1 MTNTIITCEFSNVS
15 TYVDGINAGRCV
27 TVEDAAIE
35 YADEMY
41 SYISDAS
48 KEANGCRYRFDHTGM
63 TFAQLEAECDY
74 WSAQAQIAIDEERAI
89 ADQVVKEFK
98 ALVQQTIELGAGDE
112 ATALRWLTQDQE
124 FYSGQCVEHWVY
136 NQGVLFTDYGK
147 ALVNQLLDIVQFNR
161 VNAGVDV
168 PLFSAMAA

>member
-1 MTNTIITCEFSNVS
+1 MSNTIITCEFSNVS
-15 TYVDGINAGRCV
+15 TYVDGIDAGRCV

-35 YADEMY
+35 YAESLY

-74 WSAQAQIAIDEERAI
+74 WSAQAQITIDEERAI
-89 ADQVVKEFK
+89 ADQVVEEFK

-136 NQGVLFTDYGK
+136 NQGILFTDYGK
-147 ALVNQLLDIVQFNR
+147 ALVNRLLDVVQFKR
-161 VNAGVDV
+161 VNDGVAV

>member
-74 WSAQAQIAIDEERAI
+74 WSAQAQITIDEERTM
-89 ADQVVKEFK
+89 ADQVVEEFK

-112 ATALRWLTQDQE
+112 VTALRWLTQDQE

-136 NQGVLFTDYGK
+136 NQGVLFTPYGK

>member
-1 MTNTIITCEFSNVS
+1 MSNTIITCEFSNVS
-15 TYVDGINAGRCV
+15 TYVDGIDAGRCV

-35 YADEMY
+35 YAESLY

-74 WSAQAQIAIDEERAI
+74 WSAQAQITIDEERAI
-89 ADQVVKEFK
+89 ADQVVEEFK

-112 ATALRWLTQDQE
+112 ATALRWLTLDHE

-136 NQGVLFTDYGK
+136 NQGILFTDYGK
-147 ALVNQLLDIVQFNR
+147 ALVNRLLDVVQFKR
-161 VNAGVDV
+161 VNDGVAV

>member
-27 TVEDAAIE
+27 TVEDAATE
-35 YADEMY
+35 YAENLY

-48 KEANGCRYRFDHTGM
+48 KEANGCRYRFDHAGM

-74 WSAQAQIAIDEERAI
+74 WSKQAQITIDEERAI
-89 ADQVVKEFK
+89 ADQVVEEFK

-124 FYSGQCVEHWVY
+124 FYNGQCVEHWVY
-136 NQGVLFTDYGK
+136 NQGVLFTPYGK
-147 ALVNQLLDIVQFNR
+147 ALVNQLLDIVQFKRN
-161 VNAGVDV
+161 
-168 PLFSAMAA
+168 MAA

>member
-1 MTNTIITCEFSNVS
+1 MSNTIITCEFSNVS
-15 TYVDGINAGRCV
+15 TYVDGINVGRCV

-35 YADEMY
+35 YAENLY

-74 WSAQAQIAIDEERAI
+74 WSAQAQIAIDEERAM
-89 ADQVVKEFK
+89 ADKAVEEFK

-136 NQGVLFTDYGK
+136 NQGILFTDYGK
-147 ALVNQLLDIVQFNR
+147 ALVTQLLDVVQFKR
-161 VNAGVDV
+161 VNDGVAV

>member
-27 TVEDAAIE
+27 TVADAATE
-35 YADEMY
+35 FAEELY

-74 WSAQAQIAIDEERAI
+74 WTKQVEVTIAEEKVYTDKA
-89 ADQVVKEFK
+89 VEEFK
-98 ALVQQTIELGAGDE
+98 ALVQQTIDMGAGDE
-112 ATALRWLTQDQE
+112 VTALRWLTQDQE
-124 FYSGQCVEHWVY
+124 FYSTQCVEHWVY
-136 NQGVLFTDYGK
+136 NQGVLFTNYGK
-147 ALVNQLLDIVQFNR
+147 ALVTQLLDVVQYSN
-161 VNAGVDV
+161 
-168 PLFSAMAA
+168 SQ

>member
-1 MTNTIITCEFSNVS
+1 MTNTIITCEYSGVS
-15 TYVDGINAGRCV
+15 TYVDGIDAGRYV
-27 TVEDAAIE
+27 TVKDAAVAH
-35 YADEMY
+35 ADELY

-74 WSAQAQIAIDEERAI
+74 WSAQAQITIDEERAM
-89 ADQVVKEFK
+89 ADKAVEEFK

>member
-1 MTNTIITCEFSNVS
+1 MTNTIITCEYSGVS

-27 TVEDAAIE
+27 TVEDAAVAH
-35 YADEMY
+35 ADELY
-41 SYISDAS
+41 SYISDVS
-48 KEANGCRYRFDHTGM
+48 KEAQGFRHRMDISGM

-74 WSAQAQIAIDEERAI
+74 WSAQAQIAIDEERAM
-89 ADQVVKEFK
+89 ADKAVEEFK

-136 NQGVLFTDYGK
+136 NQGILFTDYGK
-147 ALVNQLLDIVQFNR
+147 ALVNRLLDVVQFKR
-161 VNAGVDV
+161 VNDGVAV

>member
-1 MTNTIITCEFSNVS
+1 MSNTIITCEFSNVS
-15 TYVDGINAGRCV
+15 TYVDGIDAGRCV

-35 YADEMY
+35 YAESLY

-74 WSAQAQIAIDEERAI
+74 WSAQAQITIDEERAI
-89 ADQVVKEFK
+89 ADQVVEEFK

-112 ATALRWLTQDQE
+112 ATALRWLTQDHE

-136 NQGVLFTDYGK
+136 NQGILFTDYGK
-147 ALVNQLLDIVQFNR
+147 ALVTQLLDVVQFKR
-161 VNAGVDV
+161 VNDGVAV

>member
-1 MTNTIITCEFSNVS
+1 MTDTITTCKFSYVS

-35 YADEMY
+35 YAENLY

-74 WSAQAQIAIDEERAI
+74 WSAQAQIAIDEERAM
-89 ADQVVKEFK
+89 ADKAVEEFK

-112 ATALRWLTQDQE
+112 VTALRWLTQDQE

-136 NQGVLFTDYGK
+136 NQGVLFTPYGK
-147 ALVNQLLDIVQFNR
+147 ALVNQLLDVVQFK
-161 VNAGVDV
+161 VD
-168 PLFSAMAA
+168 MAA

>member
-1 MTNTIITCEFSNVS
+1 MSNTIITCEFSNVS
-15 TYVDGINAGRCV
+15 TYVDGIDAGRCV

-35 YADEMY
+35 YAENLY

-63 TFAQLEAECDY
+63 TFDQLEAECDY
-74 WSAQAQIAIDEERAI
+74 WSKQAQITIDEERAI
-89 ADQVVKEFK
+89 ADQVVEEFK

-112 ATALRWLTQDQE
+112 ATALRWLTQDHE

-136 NQGVLFTDYGK
+136 NQGVLFTPYGK
-147 ALVNQLLDIVQFNR
+147 ALANQLLDIVQFKRN
-161 VNAGVDV
+161 
-168 PLFSAMAA
+168 MAA

>member
-1 MTNTIITCEFSNVS
+1 MTDTITTCEFSNVS
-15 TYVDGINAGRCV
+15 TYADGINAGRCV

-35 YADEMY
+35 YADELY

-74 WSAQAQIAIDEERAI
+74 WTAQAQIAIDEERVM
-89 ADQVVKEFK
+89 ADRAVEEFK
-98 ALVQQTIELGAGDE
+98 ALVQQTIDMGAGDE

-136 NQGVLFTDYGK
+136 NQGILFTPYGK
-147 ALVNQLLDIVQFNR
+147 ELFNQLRN
-161 VNAGVDV
+161 
-168 PLFSAMAA
+168 MAA

>member
-1 MTNTIITCEFSNVS
+1 MTNTIITCEYSGVS

-27 TVEDAAIE
+27 TVEDAAVAH
-35 YADEMY
+35 ADELY
-41 SYISDAS
+41 SYISDVS
-48 KEANGCRYRFDHTGM
+48 KEANGWRYRFDHTGM

-74 WSAQAQIAIDEERAI
+74 WSAQAQIAIDEERAM
-89 ADQVVKEFK
+89 ADKTVEEFK

-136 NQGVLFTDYGK
+136 NQGILFTDYGK
-147 ALVNQLLDIVQFNR
+147 ALVTQLLDVVQFKR
-161 VNAGVDV
+161 VNDGVAV

>member
-1 MTNTIITCEFSNVS
+1 MTNTIITCEYSGVS

-35 YADEMY
+35 YAESLY

-48 KEANGCRYRFDHTGM
+48 KEATGCRYRFDHTEM

-74 WSAQAQIAIDEERAI
+74 WSKQVEVAIDEEKEYTDKA
-89 ADQVVKEFK
+89 VEEFK

-136 NQGVLFTDYGK
+136 NQGILFTDYGK
-147 ALVNQLLDIVQFNR
+147 ALVNQLLDIVQFKR
-161 VNAGVDV
+161 VNDGVAV